1 MTNCKQCGK
10 EIESHT
16 GRAPKKYCNED
27 CRDAYYLAT
36 RPEKQKKTVHIA
48 TYRLLEEENKGLRN
62 QIKELLAGNPVMDRG
77 ALNLPPVNGS
87 DSPALEGGSEKHK
100 IKYVNTGT
108 ISSSTVDATDVS
120 QPQDTIFTPTKE
132 DEIARLEGEKA
143 LLQKGQWGDK
153 MRKTLQKQIDKLK
166 YS

>member
-62 QIKELLAGNPVMDRG
+62 QVKELLSANPVMDRG
-77 ALNLPPVNGS
+77 TLNLPPVNGS
-87 DSPALEGGSEKHK
+87 DSPALEGG
-100 IKYVNTGT
+100 
-108 ISSSTVDATDVS
+108 ATDKELINQSVAIS
-120 QPQDTIFTPTKE
+120 QQAVASVFTHTKE
-132 DEIARLEGEKA
+132 DEIARLEGEMA
-143 LLQKGQWGDK
+143 LLGKGSVSTQR
-153 MRKTLQKQIDKLK
+153 RKFLQNKIDKLK